1 MEIRRLEKSIVTQQ
15 LSPRIKMPHN
25 IKNYKI
31 RKNIEA
37 MKLGKRLRLSRRKKR
52 RNVKRILTDLMRSV
66 RDSSD

>member
-1 MEIRRLEKSIVTQQ
+1 
-15 LSPRIKMPHN
+15 MPHN

-52 RNVKRILTDLMRSV
+52 RNVKRILIDLMRSV
-66 RDSSD
+66 RDNSD